1 MFRSRTRKV
10 LRDIWTRKGR
20 TLLVSIAI
28 FIGVLG
34 VVTLISSGDLM
45 IRQLKKDLQQDKLG
59 MLRAFVTVPSGTSLD
74 NAAYLQTL
82 REVPGVTEVQ
92 GNVVSPI
99 SWKIP
104 GEAEYRDGMIRTFS
118 QPLDT
123 VRLEPPRLLSGGRF
137 PAPGSK
143 EIAIELRMAE
153 KYDLKVGD
161 PIVLRILS
169 SASETTTGEE
179 TWTISGILF
188 HPYTFFGSNGFV
200 PNDISLYANYEEAS
214 YIGGFTGY
222 NSIYTRFTDY
232 ATTERESEQ
241 FLSAIGEKT
250 PYIVVFSYKEDPK
263 NNIFIRNTKQYA
275 SLINMLAI
283 MAMIVSGFLVANVIS
298 AIVLE
303 QNRQIGVMKSLGA
316 TRWDNFMIYSGIA
329 LTYGLIGLIPGVLL
343 GIPLGYVLGKNMAA
357 FANAMIEGFAISP
370 LGIGVGIAM
379 GMIVPVFAAFVPVYN
394 GTKVTI
400 LQAMTDL
407 GISTR
412 YGKGYTARMIGA
424 LHLPINLR
432 QALSTIVQKKGRL
445 AMTVIT
451 LTLAVAAFMGVY
463 AMFDSLNKVIGNIYD
478 AYGYE
483 IQVTPAELED
493 YTRIKGLILNASTE
507 ILDVYP
513 GIGISLQVEGYKEP
527 QFGSNQLGV
536 SGLDPSTPTFKFDLK
551 EGTGWKDDPNRPG
564 IIITKSLADT
574 LGKKLGDK
582 LKVSVG
588 GKPSELE
595 IIGIDKFGFDAAWME
610 WHALANLGGLNAN
623 APTPNEY
630 NLPVQVAGYS
640 GTMPDGQAVAI
651 GFDASVGAFLT
662 FKSGQ
667 YFTPSQPGI
676 IISQEMAAKGGY
688 KAGDTLTLSVAGN
701 QQTYPITGIF
711 SLPPQVAATGAPP
724 DVIGMYWEQ
733 LAALEGR
740 STTGESS
747 PSALYVHL
755 KNADATSEEVEE
767 IMKAISKNL
776 LANGIAANYINQVK
790 SAEDS
795 AQQILSLGAI
805 FNMTALIMAAV
816 GAIGLLST
824 LSMSVFE
831 RQKEIGVM
839 RSIGAGSGTIASQFL
854 FEGILVGLI
863 AWLVGVPLSYLL
875 GLMLMKSLP
884 FSFAKFTFPLAGLAI
899 GLVGMLVIATIASL
913 WPSISAARKT
923 VSDILR
929 YQ

>member
-1 MFRSRTRKV
+1 MFRSRTRKI
-10 LRDIWTRKGR
+10 LRDVWTRKGR

-34 VVTLISSGDLM
+34 VVTLVSAGDLM
-45 IRQLKKDLQQDKLG
+45 VSQLKKDLKQDKLG
-59 MLRAFVTVPSGTSLD
+59 MLRVFVTVPKGASLD
-74 NAAYLQTL
+74 NSAYLQAL

-92 GNVVSPI
+92 GNVTSPI
-99 SWKIP
+99 SWKLP
-104 GEAEYRDGMIRTFS
+104 GEVEYSDGIIRTFS
-118 QPLDT
+118 QPLDA
-123 VRLEPPRLLSGGRF
+123 VKLEPPRLLSGGQF
-137 PAPGSK
+137 PAEGSK

-153 KYDLKVGD
+153 KYNLKVGD

-169 SASETTTGEE
+169 NASETTTSEE
-179 TWTISGILF
+179 SWTISGILF
-188 HPYTFFGSNGFV
+188 HPYTFFGANGFV
-200 PNDISLYANYEEAS
+200 PNDISLYANYEQAR

-222 NSIYTRFTDY
+222 NSIYARFTDY
-232 ATTERESEQ
+232 ATTERNSEQ

-250 PYIVVFSYKEDPK
+250 PYIVIFSYNEDPA
-263 NNIFIRNTKQYA
+263 NNIFIRITRQYS
-275 SLINMLAI
+275 SLINMLA
-283 MAMIVSGFLVANVIS
+283 MVAMMVSGFLVANVIS

-316 TRWDNFMIYSGIA
+316 TRWDNFLIYSGVA
-329 LTYGLIGLIPGVLL
+329 LTYGLIGLIPGVLI
-343 GIPLGYVLGKNMAA
+343 GAPLGYVVGKYMAGA
-357 FANAMIEGFAISP
+357 ANAMIEGFTISP
-370 LGIGVGIAM
+370 LGIGIGITM
-379 GMIVPVFAAFVPVYN
+379 GIIVPVFAALVPVYN

-412 YGKGYTARMIGA
+412 YGKGYTARLIGA

-445 AMTVIT
+445 SMTVIT
-451 LTLAVAAFMGVY
+451 LTLAVASFMGVY
-463 AMFDSLNKVIGNIYD
+463 AVFDSLNKAIGNIYD
-478 AYGYE
+478 AFGYE
-483 IQVTPAELED
+483 IQVTPAELEE
-493 YTRIKGLILNASTE
+493 YTRIKGLILNASAE
-507 ILDVYP
+507 IQDVYP
-513 GIGISLQVEGYKEP
+513 AVGISLQVEGYKDP
-527 QFGSNQLGV
+527 QLGTNQL
-536 SGLDPSTPTFKFDLK
+536 SITGLDPSTPTFAFNLK

-564 IIITKSLADT
+564 IIITSSLADK

-582 LKVSVG
+582 LRVSVG
-588 GKPSELE
+588 GKPSELD
-595 IIGIDKFGFDAAWME
+595 IIGIDRFGFDGAWME
-610 WHALANLGGLNAN
+610 WHALASLGGLSKGT
-623 APTPNEY
+623 PTPNEY
-630 NLPVQVAGYS
+630 NLVVQATGYS

-651 GFDASVGAFLT
+651 GFDENVGAFLT
-662 FKSGQ
+662 FESGQ
-667 YFTPSQPGI
+667 FFTPGQPGI

-688 KAGDTLTLSVAGN
+688 KAGDSLTLRVAGN

-711 SLPPQVAATGAPP
+711 TLPPQVAAAGAPP

-740 STTGESS
+740 SISGDPS
-747 PSALYVHL
+747 PSALFIRL
-755 KNADATSEEVEE
+755 KNPNLTSQEVDE
-767 IMKAISKNL
+767 IMKTISTVL
-776 LANGIAANYINQVK
+776 LENGIAANYINQVK
-790 SAEDS
+790 SAEES
-795 AQQILSLGAI
+795 AQQVTSMGAI

-839 RSIGAGSGTIASQFL
+839 RSIGAGSGTIAGQFL

-863 AWLVGVPLSYLL
+863 AWLIGIPLSYLFGI
-875 GLMLMKSLP
+875 GLMKFLP
-884 FSFAKFTFPLAGLAI
+884 FGFVKFTYPLAGLVI

-913 WPSISAARKT
+913 WPSIGAARKT

>member
-1 MFRSRTRKV
+1 MNRSRTRKI

-20 TLLVSIAI
+20 TFLVSIAI

-34 VVTLISSGDLM
+34 VVTLVSSGDLM
-45 IRQLKKDLQQDKLG
+45 IRQLRKDLQQDKLG
-59 MLRAFVTVPSGTSLD
+59 MLRAFVTVSKGTSLD
-74 NAAYLQTL
+74 NAAYLQAL

-99 SWKIP
+99 SWKLP
-104 GEAEYRDGMIRTFS
+104 GEAEYNDGMIRTFS
-118 QPLDT
+118 QPLDA
-123 VRLEPPRLLSGGRF
+123 VKLEPPRLLSGGKF
-137 PAPGSK
+137 PAEGSK
-143 EIAIELRMAE
+143 EIAIEIRMAE
-153 KYDLKVGD
+153 KYKLKVGD
-161 PIVLRILS
+161 TIILRILS
-169 SASETTTGEE
+169 SASETTTSEE
-179 TWTISGILF
+179 SWKISGILF
-188 HPYTFFGSNGFV
+188 HPYTFFGSTGFV
-200 PNDISLYANYEEAS
+200 PNEISLYANYEEAR

-222 NSIYTRFTDY
+222 NSIYARFTDY
-232 ATTERESEQ
+232 ATTERESER

-250 PYIVVFSYKEDPK
+250 PYIVVFSFKEDPA
-263 NNIFIRNTKQYA
+263 NNIFIRNTMQYA
-275 SLINMLAI
+275 SLISMLAI
-283 MAMIVSGFLVANVIS
+283 IAMVVSGFLVANVIS

-316 TRWDNFMIYSGIA
+316 TRWDNVLIYSGIA
-329 LTYGLIGLIPGVLL
+329 LTYGLIGLIPAVLA
-343 GIPLGYVLGKNMAA
+343 GIPLGYVLGKSMAV
-357 FANAMIEGFAISP
+357 FANSRIEGFAISP
-370 LGIGVGIAM
+370 MGIGVGIAM
-379 GMIVPVFAAFVPVYN
+379 GMIVPVLAAFIPVYN

-412 YGKGYTARMIGA
+412 YGKGYTARVISA

-432 QALSTIVQKKGRL
+432 QALSTVVQKKGRL

-493 YTRIKGLILNASTE
+493 YTRIKGLILNASSE
-507 ILDVYP
+507 IQDVYP

-536 SGLDPSTPTFKFDLK
+536 SGIDPSSPTFKFDLK
-551 EGTGWKDDPNRPG
+551 EGTGWKDDPNRSG
-564 IIITKSLADT
+564 IVITGSLADT
-574 LGKKLGDK
+574 LHKKVGDK

-588 GKPSELE
+588 GNASELE
-595 IIGIDKFGFDAAWME
+595 IIGIDRFSFDAAWME
-610 WHALANLGGLNAN
+610 WHALAKLGGLSAN

-630 NLPVQVAGYS
+630 YLPVQVTGYS
-640 GTMPDGQAVAI
+640 GTMPDNQAVAI
-651 GFDASVGAFLT
+651 GFDEKVGAFLT
-662 FKSGQ
+662 FESGQ
-667 YFTPSQPGI
+667 NFTPGQPGI
-676 IISQEMAAKGGY
+676 IISQDMAAKGGY
-688 KAGDTLTLSVAGN
+688 KAGDTLTLSVSGN
-701 QQTYPITGIF
+701 QQAYPITGVF
-711 SLPPQVAATGAPP
+711 SLPPQVTAAGAPP

-733 LAALEGR
+733 LATLERR
-740 STTGESS
+740 STSGETS
-747 PSALYVHL
+747 PSTLFVHL
-755 KNADATSEEVEE
+755 KNANATSAEVED
-767 IMKAISKNL
+767 IMTAISKNL

-795 AQQILSLGAI
+795 AQTILSLGAI
-805 FNMTALIMAAV
+805 FNTTALIMAAV

-824 LSMSVFE
+824 LSMSVYE

-839 RSIGAGSGTIASQFL
+839 RSIGAGSGTIAAQFL
-854 FEGILVGLI
+854 FEGILIGLI

-884 FSFAKFTFPLAGLAI
+884 FSFMKYTYPLAGIVI

-913 WPSISAARKT
+913 WPSIGAARKT

>member
-1 MFRSRTRKV
+1 MFRSRTRKI

-34 VVTLISSGDLM
+34 VVTLVTAGDLM
-45 IRQLKKDLQQDKLG
+45 IRQLKKDLKQDKLG
-59 MLRAFVTVPSGTSLD
+59 MLRVFVTVPKGASLD
-74 NAAYLQTL
+74 NTAYLQAL

-99 SWKIP
+99 SWKLP
-104 GEAEYRDGMIRTFS
+104 GEAELNDGMIRTFS
-118 QPLDT
+118 QPLDA
-123 VRLEPPRLLSGGRF
+123 VSLEPPRLLSGGRF

-143 EIAIELRMAE
+143 EIAIEVRMAE
-153 KYDLKVGD
+153 KYHLKVGD

-169 SASETTTGEE
+169 SASDTISGEE
-179 TWTISGILF
+179 TWTISGLLF

-200 PNDISLYANYEEAS
+200 PNEISLYANYEQAR

-222 NSIYTRFTDY
+222 NSIYARFTDY
-232 ATTERESEQ
+232 ATTERESER
-241 FLSAIGEKT
+241 FLSAISEIT
-250 PYIVVFSYKEDPK
+250 PYIVVFSYNEDPSK
-263 NNIFIRNTKQYA
+263 NIFITITTQYS
-275 SLINMLAI
+275 SLTNMLAM
-283 MAMIVSGFLVANVIS
+283 MAMMVSGFLVANVIS

-316 TRWDNFMIYSGIA
+316 TRWDNLMIYSGIA
-329 LTYGLIGLIPGVLL
+329 LAYGLIGLIPGVLL
-343 GIPLGYVLGKNMAA
+343 GVPLGYIFGKLFAG
-357 FANAMIEGFAISP
+357 FANARIEGFTISP
-370 LGIGVGIAM
+370 LGVGVGIAM
-379 GMIVPVFAAFVPVYN
+379 GIIVPVLAALIPVYN

-412 YGKGYTARMIGA
+412 YGKGFTARIIGA

-451 LTLAVAAFMGVY
+451 LTLAVGSFMGVY
-463 AMFDSLNKVIGNIYD
+463 AVFDSLNQTIGNIYD

-493 YTRIKGLILNASTE
+493 YARLKSLILIASTDVE
-507 ILDVYP
+507 DVYP
-513 GIGISLQVEGYKEP
+513 GVGISLQVEGYKDP
-527 QFGSNQLGV
+527 QLGTNQL
-536 SGLDPSTPTFKFDLK
+536 SMLGLDPSTTTFKFNLK
-551 EGTGWKDDPNRPG
+551 EGTGWKDDPHRPG
-564 IIITKSLADT
+564 IIITSSLADK

-588 GKPSELE
+588 GKPSELD
-595 IIGIDKFGFDAAWME
+595 IIGIDQFSFDSAWME
-610 WHALANLGGLNAN
+610 WRALASLGGLGKGV
-623 APTPNEY
+623 PIPNEY
-630 NLPVQVAGYS
+630 NLPVQVSGYT
-640 GTMPDGQAVAI
+640 GTMPDGQTVAI

-662 FKSGQ
+662 FESGQ
-667 YFTPSQPGI
+667 YFTPGQPGI
-676 IISQEMAAKGGY
+676 IVSKEMAVKGGY
-688 KAGDTLTLSVAGN
+688 KIGDTLTLSVAGS
-701 QQTYPITGIF
+701 QQTFPVTGIF
-711 SLPPQVAATGAPP
+711 TLPPQITAAGAPS

-740 STTGESS
+740 SLSGDPS
-747 PSALYVHL
+747 PSVLFVRL
-755 KNADATSEEVEE
+755 KNPKASSIEVDS
-767 IMKAISKNL
+767 IMKAISTVL
-776 LANGIAANYINQVK
+776 LENGIASNYINQVK
-790 SAEDS
+790 SAEES
-795 AQQILSLGAI
+795 AQQITSSGAI

-839 RSIGAGSGTIASQFL
+839 RSIGAGSGTIAAQFL
-854 FEGILVGLI
+854 FEGILIGLI
-863 AWLVGVPLSYLL
+863 AWLIGIPLSYLF
-875 GLMLMKSLP
+875 GIGLMKSMP
-884 FSFAKFTFPLAGLAI
+884 FGFITLKFPLAGLAI

-913 WPSISAARKT
+913 WPSIGAARKT